1 MTAAAA
7 ALLAPAAPLPV
18 LADAAAAALL
28 ALLAVPAVLADV
40 AASWLLAP
48 HSHSFPMAPLL
59 PMRADAAAATFLAAA
74 TLPPVLAEAAAA
86 ALLALAFHRVRC
98 PLEAPRSEVGKMQLS
113 PGLSLVFLSSVAL
126 QLPTPSTVAPSAI
139 AQAAAQQRFALV
151 DSQNAIIFPST
162 TAVAYIGQEPADT
175 ASRAAAMRG
184 AATKEDAMKAARA
197 QKALERAQKAKEG
210 KERLAAANAA
220 VEGLQ
225 PCPTGTFG
233 SNTGMLSAQ
242 SCYRVRDGNI
252 DAAKKTGAF
261 LIF

>member
-1 MTAAAA
+1 
-7 ALLAPAAPLPV
+7 
-18 LADAAAAALL
+18 
-28 ALLAVPAVLADV
+28 
-40 AASWLLAP
+40 
-48 HSHSFPMAPLL
+48 
-59 PMRADAAAATFLAAA
+59 
-74 TLPPVLAEAAAA
+74 
-86 ALLALAFHRVRC
+86 
-98 PLEAPRSEVGKMQLS
+98 MQLS

-126 QLPTPSTVAPSAI
+126 QLPTTPSTVAPSAI

-175 ASRAAAMRG
+175 TSRAAAMRG